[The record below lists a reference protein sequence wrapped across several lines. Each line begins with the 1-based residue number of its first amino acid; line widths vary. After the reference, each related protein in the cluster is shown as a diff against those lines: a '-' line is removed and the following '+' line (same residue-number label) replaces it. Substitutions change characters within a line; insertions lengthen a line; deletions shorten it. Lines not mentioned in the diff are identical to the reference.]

1 MYLLQDELL
10 LKFSDML
17 PHILSFFVQSSLPSV
32 IQSNYTA
39 IHPKANQSF
48 NSLMV
53 PHSVIGLCSET
64 NKQSSSRLVI
74 PLTATHA
81 ESAELAWNKKKKK
94 HEGKH

>member
-1 MYLLQDELL
+1 MMTPSLPL
-10 LKFSDML
+10 SDTGVTARSPFL
-17 PHILSFFVQSSLPSV
+17 VRSSHPSV

-39 IHPKANQSF
+39 IHPKANQTF

-81 ESAELAWNKKKKK
+81 ESTKLAINKYTNTVTKKRRI
-94 HEGKH
+94 